1 MLCLLRDPLA
11 LTPLIH
17 GRVGKLMNPMVEIE
31 KLAGGPSKIEHALR
45 PGQLDKK
52 HASMLV
58 TYPLELIPFAP
69 LGGPGK
75 SPFINASIKGFT
87 PSQLFRAPVQF
98 TSVEPA
104 AGFYWPSVSELN
116 DELLSFPRVSGGE
129 QEDVST
135 PLGNRIDSDH
145 TAVLFPSLALRS
157 FHVLR

>member
-31 KLAGGPSKIEHALR
+31 KLAGGPYKIEHALR

-75 SPFINASIKGFT
+75 SPFINASIKG
-87 PSQLFRAPVQF
+87 L
-98 TSVEPA
+98 
-104 AGFYWPSVSELN
+104 PSVSELN

>member
-31 KLAGGPSKIEHALR
+31 KLAGGPCKIEHALR

-87 PSQLFRAPVQF
+87 PSQLFRAPV
-98 TSVEPA
+98 
-104 AGFYWPSVSELN
+104 
-116 DELLSFPRVSGGE
+116 
-129 QEDVST
+129 
-135 PLGNRIDSDH
+135 
-145 TAVLFPSLALRS
+145 
-157 FHVLR
+157 